1 VELTVVG
8 SSGSVSG
15 PDSPASSYLLRAPFQ
30 GGTFAL
36 VLDLGPGS
44 MGALY
49 RYLDPRDVGAVALSH
64 LHPDHCL
71 DLCAFYVGA
80 RYSPTAPWP
89 SIPLLGPRGTR
100 DRLLAAYRVPGD
112 DDVEDQPETG
122 IGAHFEHRDWAPTQ
136 QVGPFRLDTA
146 RVVHPVETYAVRVT
160 EEVPDGGSLVFSG
173 DTGPCE
179 ALVELATGA
188 DLLLAEA
195 SFRDVPG
202 NPPGLHLSGRDAAE
216 AARRAGVGSLVLTHI
231 PPWHDRDAVL
241 AEALPHF
248 DGAVALALPGAA
260 WTIGP
265 R

>member
-1 VELTVVG
+1 MELTVVG

-15 PDSPASSYLLRAPFQ
+15 PDSPASSYLVRAPFE

-64 LHPDHCL
+64 LHTDHCL

-80 RYSPTAPWP
+80 RYSPSAPWP
-89 SIPLLGPRGTR
+89 SIPLLAPPGARE
-100 DRLLAAYRVPGD
+100 RLVAAYRVPGED
-112 DDVEDQPETG
+112 AVEDDPETG
-122 IGAHFEHRDWAPTQ
+122 IGAHFQHRDWAPTQ
-136 QVGPFRLDTA
+136 RVGPFRLDAA

-202 NPPGLHLSGRDAAE
+202 NPPDLHLTGREAAE
-216 AARRAGVGSLVLTHI
+216 AAHRAGVGSLVLTHI

-248 DGAVALALPGAA
+248 DGPVALAAPGAA